1 VIQGWVAGR
10 FAFFQE
16 PVDLFLVQERQFCL
30 VDLELSQ
37 LAQRVFTFP
46 VALAV
51 EFIEYRCEVR
61 LFMNAPGSSPAW
73 LSE

>member
-1 VIQGWVAGR
+1 VIDGWVTGR

-16 PVDLFLVQERQFCL
+16 PVDLLLVQECQLCL

-37 LAQRVFTFP
+37 LAQWVFTFP

-51 EFIEYRCEVR
+51 ELIEYRCEVR
-61 LFMNAPGSSPAW
+61 LLMVERVRG
-73 LSE
+73 